1 MAVRDH
7 EPRMDEVP
15 YDAGAGP
22 EHWTPAFAGVTTG
35 RVAEPP
41 PLARPPG
48 GLYVAPELR
57 FFFGVAMSLAALRQ
71 ELAQVIDAP
80 QGRPPGVATGLP
92 ELDQALGGALPRGQ
106 VTAITGPPGA
116 GRTTL
121 LRRLVE
127 AAIRQELLVAYVDAE
142 RTLNPR
148 DWAHLA
154 RRADD
159 DGLWVIRP
167 PDPGR
172 AAWCSELLVRSGA
185 FPVVVLDGGPVL
197 PHAITV
203 RLASLA
209 REHDAAL
216 ILSRTVEN
224 SPGRN
229 VTVTVRG
236 RAPRIVE
243 VKRDIVVARRLC
255 AHPEVPDR
263 RGVERRRHAPARHG
277 RVG

>member
-1 MAVRDH
+1 MAVC
-7 EPRMDEVP
+7 
-15 YDAGAGP
+15 AGP
-22 EHWTPAFAGVTTG
+22 FHSRTYTS
-35 RVAEPP
+35 
-41 PLARPPG
+41 PLAHPRG
-48 GLYVAPELR
+48 GLYVIPELR
-57 FFFGVAMSLAALRQ
+57 FLFGVIMSLAALRQ
-71 ELAQVIDAP
+71 ELAQVVDPA
-80 QGRPPGVATGLP
+80 GARPAGVATGLA
-92 ELDQALGGALPRGQ
+92 ELDQALGGSLPRGQ
-106 VTAITGPPGA
+106 VTEITGQPGS

-121 LRRLVE
+121 LRQLVE
-127 AAIRQELLVAYVDAE
+127 GAIRQELLVAYVDAD

-167 PDPGR
+167 PDPAR

-203 RLASLA
+203 RLASIA

-216 ILSRTVEN
+216 ILSRATEEYR
-224 SPGRN
+224 GRN
-229 VTVTVRG
+229 VTVAVRG
-236 RAPRIVE
+236 RAPRVVE
-243 VKRDIVVARRLC
+243 VKCEVIVARRLC
-255 AHPEVPDR
+255 AHPEIPDR
-263 RGVERRRHAPARHG
+263 RGVERRRHAPSRYG